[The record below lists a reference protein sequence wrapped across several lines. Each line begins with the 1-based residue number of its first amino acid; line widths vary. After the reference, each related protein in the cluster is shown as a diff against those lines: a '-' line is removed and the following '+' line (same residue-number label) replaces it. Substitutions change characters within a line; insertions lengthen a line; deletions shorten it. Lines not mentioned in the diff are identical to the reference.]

1 MRIIAWTAAPDARN
15 AATHPRVDR
24 RLDWEDTMPISPSR
38 LAITLAALL
47 ALFATPLAHAQ
58 QPPLVKQ
65 GACPSGYRTSGGYC
79 VPSSSSARPA
89 LPKIGSCP
97 SGYHTS
103 GDYCLGSSPNAKPAV
118 VKRGACPS
126 GYRTSGDYCLAN

>member
-1 MRIIAWTAAPDARN
+1 MRSIAWTASSDARN
-15 AATHPRVDR
+15 ATTRPCVDR
-24 RLDWEDTMPISPSR
+24 PLDREDPMPVSPSR
-38 LAITLAALL
+38 LAVTLAALATLL
-47 ALFATPLAHAQ
+47 AAPLAPAQ

-65 GACPSGYRTSGGYC
+65 GACPSGYHTSGSYC